1 MAFEKELHGNQD
13 NLSMPLGEAHYG
25 GMNPFRGLE
34 FFDSEHAPFFFGR
47 TKIVGEVLDVLRQQV
62 ADKTP
67 FVLVV
72 GPEASGKT
80 SLVRAGILPVLTQVG
95 ITEGD
100 RFCRVALTRPS
111 NGGAGDPFDALAA
124 ALLKKSALPEF
135 PDAATHNGWQNL
147 ATELREAPE
156 NTALRLRETLQYLS
170 MQALDH
176 FLGEQGF
183 QVPPR
188 NPEARAELP
197 RQSKPGRVDSKVRL
211 ALVVDQLE
219 ELFVGGFSPELQQKY
234 IAALGALV
242 KWRVAFVIATLR
254 SDFYASFQKCCSPQA
269 LAVLNQPELTVRNI
283 DLGEVLKGRFD
294 LHSPGPQE
302 IGEIIRLPA
311 EAGGLRF
318 ELDPETGRNLD
329 AALLEAATA
338 NAEPLPLLE
347 HLLWKLYREQLPR
360 KDGLLRWSDYRELGG
375 LEGALANHAECV
387 FSALDE
393 DAQAALKPVIW
404 QLASTGLD
412 EEGVLIRRT
421 VPCRDLVSTPEFSER
436 QKAGAERFIDRLIK
450 EGLFHTEAGPNAEL
464 LVSVTQECLLRNWLR
479 IRQLLNEDLG
489 LLRTRDRLE
498 PNFKLWLSGGRRS
511 HDLLRP
517 ESGIREAEALLRSF
531 RASLSD
537 THVGYLRKSLKTYRV
552 RRWLRSG
559 ALLALGAG
567 LAIFLTIPVAKWL
580 NAEIERRKAE
590 KSAGLHGQ
598 IANFAEQSE
607 ANARQAPKNAELA
620 AGQRD
625 TLQAELKDTE
635 AKAQQVQKNAELVA
649 SQRDALQAQLKDTEA
664 KAQQAQKN
672 AELATSQ
679 RDPLQV
685 QLKDTE
691 AKAQQVQKNAELVT
705 SQRDALQA
713 QLKETGAKAELVTS
727 QRDALQAQ
735 LKETG
740 AKAEQAQ
747 KNAELAASQRDA
759 LQAQL
764 KDTEAKAQQAQKNV
778 ELATSQRD
786 PLQVQLKDTEAKA
799 QLAQKNAD
807 LATSQR
813 DVLQTRLKD
822 TEARAQSAQ
831 KNAEVAASQ
840 RDALQA
846 QQRDTQAKL
855 QQAQKNAQ
863 LVASQRDAL
872 EIQLKDTETKAQQ
885 AQKNADLTASQR
897 DALQAELRSAEEKPK
912 RAEQVAS
919 PTPKNEPVTGD
930 QEPVK
935 LARINQSQA
944 AVSLPTSSIAGPAN
958 SSPPAAQADRKGSV
972 EEQSLKE
979 FVREYIQTMSSDDI
993 SSQDRFFEHR
1003 VSYYGEGVLALP
1015 RVHASIERYHQ
1026 EWPIR
1031 NWEPQGEPEFPKIL
1045 HSANP
1050 KLYEVLQPF
1059 TWTLSNGPRRAEGRA
1074 TLYFKLWKN
1083 DKGEYHIVHVHVE
1096 QRNTI
1101 PSRSNG

>member
-598 IANFAEQSE
+598 IANSAEQSE

-620 AGQRD
+620 AG
-625 TLQAELKDTE
+625 
-635 AKAQQVQKNAELVA
+635 
-649 SQRDALQAQLKDTEA
+649 
-664 KAQQAQKN
+664 
-672 AELATSQ
+672 Q

-740 AKAEQAQ
+740 AKAE
-747 KNAELAASQRDA
+747 LVTSQRDA

-813 DVLQTRLKD
+813 GVLQTRLKD

-831 KNAEVAASQ
+831 KNAEVAAGQ

-1101 PSRSNG
+1101 PSQSNG

>member
-254 SDFYASFQKCCSPQA
+254 SDFYASFQKCCSPPA
-269 LAVLNQPELTVRNI
+269 LAVQNQPELTVRNI

-598 IANFAEQSE
+598 IANSAEQSE

-713 QLKETGAKAELVTS
+713 QLKETGAKAE
-727 QRDALQAQ
+727 
-735 LKETG
+735 
-740 AKAEQAQ
+740 QAQ

-831 KNAEVAASQ
+831 KNAEVAAGQ

-1101 PSRSNG
+1101 PSQSNG

>member
-598 IANFAEQSE
+598 IANSAEQSE

-620 AGQRD
+620 AG
-625 TLQAELKDTE
+625 
-635 AKAQQVQKNAELVA
+635 
-649 SQRDALQAQLKDTEA
+649 
-664 KAQQAQKN
+664 
-672 AELATSQ
+672 Q

-735 LKETG
+735 LKETE
-740 AKAEQAQ
+740 AKAEYAQ
-747 KNAELAASQRDA
+747 KNAELVASQRDA

-831 KNAEVAASQ
+831 KNAEVAAGQ

-1101 PSRSNG
+1101 PSQSNG

>member
-254 SDFYASFQKCCSPQA
+254 SDFYASFQKCCSPPA
-269 LAVLNQPELTVRNI
+269 LAVQNQPELTVRNI

-421 VPCRDLVSTPEFSER
+421 VPYRDLVSTPEFSER

-598 IANFAEQSE
+598 IANSAEQSE

-740 AKAEQAQ
+740 AKAE
-747 KNAELAASQRDA
+747 LVTSQRDA

-813 DVLQTRLKD
+813 GVLQTRLKD

-930 QEPVK
+930 QKPVK

-1101 PSRSNG
+1101 PSQSNG